1 MKRKNTWKWVFVVIL
16 IAWSIYEITPPQSR
30 DLVQVFQE
38 EAKQPDAT
46 FEGIVQRAEQM
57 QAENP
62 ARPFGNL
69 RDAIGTNDI
78 RPYFPQFNVA
88 GERDPAYAILN
99 QVQQKAAGKIR
110 LGLDLQGG
118 VQFTVEMDT
127 NRLERVEEED
137 RVRMLS
143 QAAEVLRRRVDKL
156 GVAEPVIQPVGDNR
170 IIIQLPGISEE
181 NKQKARENIERAAFL
196 EFRMVHPESDRLVAD
211 GIIEP
216 GYELLPLVEKGRDG
230 RPASVENL
238 LVKKRPERGLT
249 GKFIRNA
256 TVSRNMM
263 SNQPEIHFTLDG
275 EGARL
280 FADITREYSPVG
292 NRFHRLA
299 IVLDGEL
306 YSAPRIMGEIP
317 GGRGQITGTFTP
329 EEAWQLA
336 NVLENPLETP
346 VKIIGA
352 TEVDPSLGRDS
363 IESGVRAAIIGMV
376 AVAVFMLVYY
386 MLTGAVANVALLLN
400 ILILFGVLASIG
412 ATLTLPG
419 IAGIVLTI
427 GMAIDA
433 NVLIFERIREEL
445 NAGKSLRGAVSAG
458 YGKAFGT
465 IFDSNITTLI
475 ASTILIFMGT
485 GPVQG
490 FGVTLT
496 IGIAASM
503 FTALVV
509 TRIILDALI
518 EREVIKSL
526 PMLRFFTGTNID
538 FMRWSKPAFAA
549 SWLLILVGVGY
560 GFSRGEGALGVD
572 FKGGDELR
580 LSFTQK
586 VPVDELRRTVEG
598 LNLGEPMIQ
607 YQTDIGTGAE
617 SLRIATPFDT
627 ADQVQQTLQQTFPQ
641 SGFERLAL
649 DAIGAAIGKEIQRSA
664 TIAVMLALFGILL
677 YVAFRYEFSFSIGAV
692 VAIIHDVLMVL
703 GIFFLS
709 GRELS
714 APMVAAVLTI
724 IGFSINDTIVIFD
737 RIREDLR
744 LGVRGRFV
752 DVMNQALNKT
762 LSRTVITSGTSL
774 LVAVTLYVFGGG
786 VINNFAFTLMVG
798 VIVGTYSTIFI
809 ASALVLWW
817 HKGERP
823 NLAPAVVMDTPATVR
838 V

>member
-1 MKRKNTWKWVFVVIL
+1 MKRKNTWKWVLVVIL
-16 IAWSIYEITPPQSR
+16 IAWSIYEITPPTSR
-30 DLVQVFQE
+30 DLIQVFQE
-38 EAKQPDAT
+38 EAAQTDAT
-46 FEGIVQRAEQM
+46 FEEIVQRAEQM
-57 QAENP
+57 QEENP

-69 RDAIGTNDI
+69 RDAIGTNNI
-78 RPYFPQFNVA
+78 RPYFPRYDVA
-88 GERDPAYAILN
+88 GEPDPSYAILN
-99 QVQQKAAGKIR
+99 QVQKKAAGKIR

-118 VQFTVEMDT
+118 IQFTVQLDT
-127 NRLERVEEED
+127 NRLDRVEDED
-137 RVRMLS
+137 RPRLIS

-156 GVAEPVIQPVGDNR
+156 GVAEPIIQPVGDTR

-181 NKQKARENIERAAFL
+181 HKQQARINLERAAFL
-196 EFRMVHPESDRLVAD
+196 EFRMVHPESAQLVAD

-216 GYELLPLVEKGRDG
+216 GYEVLPLVEKNRDG
-230 RPASVENL
+230 TRSVEHL
-238 LVKKRPERGLT
+238 LIKKRPERGLT
-249 GKFIRNA
+249 GKFIRSA
-256 TVSRNMM
+256 MVSRNMM

-275 EGARL
+275 EGAKL

-292 NRFHRLA
+292 NRFHRLG

-306 YSAPRIMGEIP
+306 YSAPRIMGEIA
-317 GGRGQITGTFTP
+317 GGRGQITGSFTA
-329 EEAWQLA
+329 EEAWELA

-363 IESGVRAAIIGMV
+363 IESGIRAAVIGMV
-376 AVAVFMLVYY
+376 LVAVFMLVYY
-386 MLTGAVANVALLLN
+386 MLAGAIANVALMLN
-400 ILILFGVLASIG
+400 ILILMGVMASIG

-419 IAGIVLTI
+419 LAGIVLTI

-433 NVLIFERIREEL
+433 NVLIFERIREEIQ
-445 NAGKSLRGAVSAG
+445 AGKSLRGALNAG
-458 YGKAFGT
+458 YSKAFGT
-465 IFDSNITTLI
+465 IFDSNLTTLI
-475 ASTILIFMGT
+475 ASVILIFMGT

-490 FGVTLT
+490 FGYTLT
-496 IGIAASM
+496 IGISASM

-509 TRIILDALI
+509 TRIILDALLA
-518 EREVIKSL
+518 RDLIKSL
-526 PMLRFFTGTNID
+526 PMLRLFTGTSID
-538 FMRWSKPAFAA
+538 FMRWAKPAFAV
-549 SWLLILVGVGY
+549 SWLLILVGIGY
-560 GFSRGEGALGVD
+560 GLSRGDKILGVD

-580 LSFTQK
+580 LSFAQK

-598 LNLGEPMIQ
+598 LNLGDPMIQ
-607 YQTDIGTGAE
+607 YQTDIGTGTE
-617 SLRIATPFDT
+617 TLRIATPFDT
-627 ADQVQQTLQQTFPQ
+627 ADQVQQALEQTFPNAA
-641 SGFERLAL
+641 FDRLAL
-649 DAIGAAIGKEIQRSA
+649 DAIGASIGKEIQRSA
-664 TIAVMLALFGILL
+664 IIAVTLALFGILL
-677 YVAFRYEFSFSIGAV
+677 YVAFRYEFSFSVGAV
-692 VAIIHDVLMVL
+692 VAVIHDVLMVL
-703 GIFFLS
+703 GVFFLS

-744 LGVRGRFV
+744 LGVRGKFV

-774 LVAVTLYVFGGG
+774 MVAVTLYVFGGG

-823 NLAPAVVMDTPATVR
+823 NLAPAIVMDNPATVR